1 MEPSV
6 NQLRAVQAEAPRQ
19 PSSHRCSSVTHPAI
33 ANSAIDATV
42 ARCIPRTR
50 SYSLSGHSTRTAVV
64 TSRLAFADIAHLHQ
78 TAERTATTVSALVAQ
93 IVHEHARHLADEDH
107 PQTTDDASSI
117 SKQGV
122 PGASEVADLPVASP
136 SCRKGCRTTPTF
148 SGCTQASA
156 PSWPTATR

>member
-1 MEPSV
+1 M
-6 NQLRAVQAEAPRQ
+6 
-19 PSSHRCSSVTHPAI
+19 
-33 ANSAIDATV
+33 
-42 ARCIPRTR
+42 
-50 SYSLSGHSTRTAVV
+50 SGHSTRTAVV

-122 PGASEVADLPVASP
+122 RGESEVADLPVVDRGGTVSLP
-136 SCRKGCRTTPTF
+136 EPVSRKVDAIGTGR
-148 SGCTQASA
+148 
-156 PSWPTATR
+156 